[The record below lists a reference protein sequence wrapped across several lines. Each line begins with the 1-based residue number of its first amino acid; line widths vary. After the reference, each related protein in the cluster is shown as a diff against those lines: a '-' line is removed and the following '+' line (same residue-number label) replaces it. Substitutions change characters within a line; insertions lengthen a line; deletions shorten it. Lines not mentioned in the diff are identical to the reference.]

1 VSSVVKKYLK
11 MYKQIKKIRSQ
22 LLVYLT
28 HKMALPVLKLIRKEE
43 KFPYTLAE
51 LQCFATGTLG
61 NDLYNFLDNKELEL
75 LPYYAR
81 HDMKHIL
88 LGYDTTDEGEGCLQC
103 FMLGNGH
110 LSFPVVATVLYGLC
124 TMPEYWKAFAVAY
137 KRGKACK
144 PIAEWKWFEILTN
157 ETIMLQKIINNEKVA
172 A

>member
-1 VSSVVKKYLK
+1 
-11 MYKQIKKIRSQ
+11 MYKQIKKLRSQ

-28 HKMALPVLKLIRKEE
+28 HQMALPILKLMRNEE

-51 LQCFATGTLG
+51 LQCFAKGTLG
-61 NDLYNFLDNKELEL
+61 NDLYIFLDNKELEL

-110 LSFPVVATVLYGLC
+110 VSFPVVATVLYGVV
-124 TMPEYWKAFAVAY
+124 TMPEYWKTFGIAY
-137 KRGKACK
+137 KRGRGCK
-144 PIAEWKWFEILTN
+144 PIADWKWFEILTD
-157 ETIMLQKIINNEKVA
+157 ETAMLQKTINHEKVA

>member
-1 VSSVVKKYLK
+1 
-11 MYKQIKKIRSQ
+11 MYKQIKKLRSQ

-28 HKMALPVLKLIRKEE
+28 HKMALPILKLIRNEE

-51 LQCFATGTLG
+51 LQCFAKGTLG

-88 LGYDTTDEGEGCLQC
+88 LGYDTTDEGEGSLQC

-110 LSFPVVATVLYGLC
+110 LSFPVVATVLYGVV
-124 TMPEYWKAFAVAY
+124 TMPEYWKAFATAY
-137 KRGKACK
+137 RRGRDCK
-144 PIAEWKWFEILTN
+144 PIAEWKWFEILTK
-157 ETIMLQKIINNEKVA
+157 ETVTLQKIISNEKGVA
-172 A
+172 

>member
-1 VSSVVKKYLK
+1 
-11 MYKQIKKIRSQ
+11 MYKQIKKLRSQ

-28 HKMALPVLKLIRKEE
+28 HKMALPVLKLIRNEE

-51 LQCFATGTLG
+51 LQCFAKGTLG
-61 NDLYNFLDNKELEL
+61 NDLYHFLDNKELEL

-110 LSFPVVATVLYGLC
+110 VSFPVVATVLYGVA
-124 TMPEYWKAFAVAY
+124 TMPEHWKAFAVAY
-137 KRGKACK
+137 KRGKVCK
-144 PIAEWKWFEILTN
+144 PIAEWKWFEILEVNTSLLK
-157 ETIMLQKIINNEKVA
+157 EKICNEK
-172 A
+172 

>member
-1 VSSVVKKYLK
+1 
-11 MYKQIKKIRSQ
+11 MYKQIKKLRSQ

-28 HKMALPVLKLIRKEE
+28 HKMALPVLKLIRNEE

-51 LQCFATGTLG
+51 LQCFAKGTMG

-110 LSFPVVATVLYGLC
+110 VSFPVVATVLYGVV
-124 TMPEYWKAFAVAY
+124 TMPEYWKAFSIAY
-137 KRGKACK
+137 KRGRRSK
-144 PIAEWKWFEILTN
+144 PIADWKWFELLDQNTS
-157 ETIMLQKIINNEKVA
+157 LLKRKINDNEKMVR
-172 A
+172 